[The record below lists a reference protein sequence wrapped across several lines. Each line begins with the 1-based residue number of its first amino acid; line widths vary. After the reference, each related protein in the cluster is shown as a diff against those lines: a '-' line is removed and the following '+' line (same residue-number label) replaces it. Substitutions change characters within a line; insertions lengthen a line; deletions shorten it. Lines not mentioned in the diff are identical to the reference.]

1 MWELVKTVGE
11 EFQVTASW
19 LRGCQDCK
27 TKVANMRNR
36 KHILISLHF
45 FSYYM
50 QSDLL
55 IRALITCNIF
65 PLLSS
70 AENSNYSYSEGSP
83 IDQNGNLR

>member
-1 MWELVKTVGE
+1 
-11 EFQVTASW
+11 
-19 LRGCQDCK
+19 
-27 TKVANMRNR
+27 
-36 KHILISLHF
+36 
-45 FSYYM
+45 M